1 MRASS
6 NYMTSRNTKTLHE
19 RKTQIARAIEKIVV
33 NAGVGKAGQQAQFE
47 EKTLPQITKD
57 IAFLAG
63 QKPQVRRAKKAI
75 AGFRLRE
82 GQVVGLRVT
91 LRGAKMVDF
100 FERLV
105 TIVLPRTHDFRGIA
119 NTSID
124 EGGAL
129 HVGFRE
135 QFVFPEINPEESTF
149 SFSLGINIVPKTKKK
164 DREKSAAMYQ
174 ALGVQF
180 KK

>member
-1 MRASS
+1 
-6 NYMTSRNTKTLHE
+6 MTTQHTKANE
-19 RKTQIARAIEKIVV
+19 REKQIARAIEKVVV
-33 NAGVGKAGQQAQFE
+33 NTGVGKAGQQAQFQ

-57 IAFLAG
+57 VAALAG
-63 QKPQVRRAKKAI
+63 QRPHVRSAKKAI

-82 GQVVGLRVT
+82 GQVVGLRAT
-91 LRGAKMVDF
+91 LRGGKMVDF

-119 NTSID
+119 HTSID

-129 HVGFRE
+129 HIGFRE
-135 QFVFPEINPEESTF
+135 QFVFPEINPEESTV
-149 SFSLGINIVPKTKKK
+149 SFSLGINIVPKVKVK
-164 DREKSAAMYQ
+164 DREKSVAMYQ
-174 ALGVQF
+174 ALGIQF